1 MTATTGGTPL
11 TTERRRLVQSLA
23 STVSVGR
30 RLRDRVFFGLLILS
44 LLIALVTLFALLI
57 DTFLTGQTRLNSDLV
72 QNMPSGRP
80 ARAGIQSAIFG
91 SLWVVGLAGAVSLP
105 LGVATAV
112 YLEDFAPKGRWYISL
127 IELNVQNLAG
137 VPSVVFGI
145 LGLAFIA
152 RGPFSWG
159 FTVGTGAMVLT
170 ILVLPTVV
178 VASREAIRAVP
189 PSLRDGALALG
200 ATRWQ
205 TIWRQVLPS
214 AVPGIAT
221 GSILSVSRALGES
234 APLLLL
240 GALTFV
246 TFNPDGLDSSFT
258 VLPLLIFKYASD
270 AKAEFHVV
278 AAAAIIVL
286 LIMLLTM
293 NTAAILIRNRYQNRR
308 S

>member
-1 MTATTGGTPL
+1 MTVTHPAGEVGEVAAMPTVRGTRAS
-11 TTERRRLVQSLA
+11 RRRVVDGLFRVVLYA
-23 STVSVGR
+23 SVA
-30 RLRDRVFFGLLILS
+30 
-44 LLIALVTLFALLI
+44 IALLALAALVV
-57 DTFLTGQTRLNSDLV
+57 DVFMEGRPRLNRDLV
-72 QNMPSGRP
+72 ANMPSSRP

-91 SLWVVGLAGAVSLP
+91 SLWCVGLAAVVSLP
-105 LGVATAV
+105 VGVGTAL
-112 YLEDFAPKGRWYISL
+112 YLEEFAPRGKWYVKL
-127 IELNVQNLAG
+127 IELNIQNLAG

-152 RGPFSWG
+152 RGPLSWG

-170 ILVLPTVV
+170 ILILPTVII
-178 VASREAIRAVP
+178 ASREAIRAVP
-189 PSLRDGALALG
+189 SSLRDGALALG

-205 TIWRQVLPS
+205 AVWRQVLPV

-246 TFNPDGLDSSFT
+246 TFNPDGLDSSYT
-258 VLPLLIFKYASD
+258 VLPLLIFRYASD

-278 AAAAIIVL
+278 AAAAIVVL
-286 LIMLLTM
+286 LAMLLALNAT
-293 NTAAILIRNRYQNRR
+293 AILLRNHFENRR
-308 S
+308 H

>member
-1 MTATTGGTPL
+1 MTSTPVALDGAAAAPSL
-11 TTERRRLVQSLA
+11 TA
-23 STVSVGR
+23 SVGLGR
-30 RLRDRVFFGLLILS
+30 RVRDQLFRS
-44 LLIALVTLFALLI
+44 LLVLSILVALVTLFALLI
-57 DTFLTGQTRLNSDLV
+57 DTFLTGRPRLNANLV
-72 QNMPSGRP
+72 ENMPSARP
-80 ARAGIQSAIFG
+80 ARAGIQSAVFG
-91 SLWVVGLAGAVSLP
+91 SLWVVGLAGSLSLP
-105 LGVATAV
+105 LGVGTAV
-112 YLEDFAPKGRWYISL
+112 YLEEFAAKDRWYIRL
-127 IELNVQNLAG
+127 IELNIQNLAG

-145 LGLAFIA
+145 LGLAFVA
-152 RGPFSWG
+152 RGPFGWG
-159 FTVGTGAMVLT
+159 FTVGSAAMVLT
-170 ILVLPTVV
+170 ILVLPTVI

-205 TIWRQVLPS
+205 TVWRQVLPS

-246 TFNPDGLDSSFT
+246 TFNPDGLDSGYT

-286 LIMLLTM
+286 LLMLLTM
-293 NTAAILIRNRYQNRR
+293 NTAAILIRNRFQKRR
-308 S
+308 A